1 MIEPKSEE
9 SAEAENPAAFN
20 ANPAGS
26 SSFLQNL
33 NLNLD
38 PLAAPD
44 AAETEAL
51 IQDALGISQSDSA
64 PAVVVE
70 EISEAVESTSVPED
84 IEPSVE
90 ATPEEAEQD
99 TEAPKEIESEASAE
113 SDVPS
118 EGAES
123 EPQR

>member
-1 MIEPKSEE
+1 M
-9 SAEAENPAAFN
+9 
-20 ANPAGS
+20 
-26 SSFLQNL
+26 
-33 NLNLD
+33 
-38 PLAAPD
+38 AAPD

-51 IQDALGISQSDSA
+51 IQDALGISQSKSA
-64 PAVVVE
+64 PEVVVE
-70 EISEAVESTSVPED
+70 QISETVDSTSVPED
-84 IEPSVE
+84 IAPSVE

-123 EPQR
+123 EPQI